1 MFWRMPLNDL
11 PSLAVREAPIDM
23 ARILAAIRNFTNP
36 LWPTRAPATPLVG
49 EEGDQGSERRA
60 GRGHA

>member
-1 MFWRMPLNDL
+1 MYWRMPLNDL
-11 PSLAVREAPIDM
+11 PSLAAREAPIDVS
-23 ARILAAIRNFTNP
+23 RILAAIRSFTNP

-49 EEGDQGSERRA
+49 EEGDQVTGRRA

>member
-1 MFWRMPLNDL
+1 MFWRMPLHDL
-11 PSLAVREAPIDM
+11 PSLAAGEAPVDV
-23 ARILAAIRNFTNP
+23 ARILAAIRSFTNP

-49 EEGDQGSERRA
+49 EEGDQDLGA